1 MQQTVGTANFGQAS
15 VTSASRKEL
24 FLAGVWVQLIFVSL
38 IGIYWFCYRLF
49 VRSNPNVINTDALE
63 LLASFMLY
71 SVPILIF
78 CQLLMSFWHMILHVR
93 PKRPTIWLYKDMAAH
108 FSDPRRLAL
117 GMPMVLLLNL
127 FMDIFTDIKKNIPN
141 LIPFSWDPT
150 FMEWD
155 RFLHFGKHP
164 WEWLQPVLGYWPI
177 TFLVNFSYNFWFLT
191 MWMLWMYF
199 AFTTYHQR
207 SQDPLLPQLHSHMG
221 DRRKPH
227 GSGLLL
233 GRSLLLLAHRTVAR
247 SLCAAHELPAQGE
260 RHHSADGH
268 RRPGCALVFLPDQG
282 HDRGHYRHAQHAQCG
297 LFALCARRMADQP
310 AAWHHSLDSLLRGL
324 YRFRSTSDGITPS
337 MLMSDGRWRYRCGSS
352 RSPSR
357 NGGRD
362 MQLRCGGAEYF
373 VKMSDSCPPPRLLD
387 LL

>member
-24 FLAGVWVQLIFVSL
+24 FLAGVWVQLIFVSI

-78 CQLLMSFWHMILHVR
+78 CQLLMSFWHMILYVR

-177 TFLVNFSYNFWFLT
+177 TFIVNFSYNFWFLT

-199 AFTTYHQR
+199 AFTTCTSVLRTRFFLSFILTWAIGGSLMAVAFSSAGPCYYSLIGLSPDPYAPLMSYLHKVNDTIPLMAIGV
-207 SQDPLLPQLHSHMG
+207 QDALWYSYQTKAM
-221 DRRKPH
+221 
-227 GSGLLL
+227 L
-233 GRSLLLLAHRTVAR
+233 GGITAMPSMHNAASL
-247 SLCAAHELPAQGE
+247 
-260 RHHSADGH
+260 
-268 RRPGCALVFLPDQG
+268 
-282 HDRGHYRHAQHAQCG
+282 
-297 LFALCARRMADQP
+297 LFALAGWQISRRLGIILSIHCFAVYIGSIHLGWHYAIDAYLGWAVAVSLWLISKPIAQWWEGHAITLRWGRIFREAVGFMP
-310 AAWHHSLDSLLRGL
+310 AAKAS
-324 YRFRSTSDGITPS
+324 
-337 MLMSDGRWRYRCGSS
+337 
-352 RSPSR
+352 
-357 NGGRD
+357 
-362 MQLRCGGAEYF
+362 
-373 VKMSDSCPPPRLLD
+373 
-387 LL
+387 